1 MGPRK
6 TPGDSRAVMSE
17 IVLPNDTNP
26 YGSMFGGRL
35 LSLMDQCAAISA
47 MRHAGGVCV
56 TVSVD
61 SVEFN
66 SPLLLGEIVTLEAWV
81 NRAFGTSLEV
91 EISVE
96 AENLS
101 KKERRQCNHAY
112 FTFVAVDEH
121 GQPTP
126 VDPIYPET
134 DLEKK
139 RYERAAMRRELRLH
153 LKGRLSLKDTVY
165 LKDDLIAAISQRDL

>member
-1 MGPRK
+1 MGSRK
-6 TPGDSRAVMSE
+6 TPGDSRTVMSE
-17 IVLPNDTNP
+17 VVLPNDTNP

-35 LSLMDQCAAISA
+35 LSLMDKCAAISA
-47 MRHAGGVCV
+47 MRHAEIVCV

-61 SVEFN
+61 SVEFT
-66 SPLLLGEIVTLEAWV
+66 SPLLLGEVVTIEAWV
-81 NRAFGTSLEV
+81 NRAFSTSLEV
-91 EISVE
+91 EILVE
-96 AENLS
+96 AENLFQ
-101 KKERRQCNHAY
+101 KERRQCNHAY

-121 GQPTP
+121 GQPTL

-139 RYERAAMRRELRLH
+139 RYEKAAMRRELRLH
-153 LKGRLSLKDTVY
+153 LRGRLDLKDTVY